1 MQGQKQ
7 FGQFWWRTQFNSASS
22 LLIWQIDWIYS
33 NISGQLKG
41 NNTVTNWQLTFS
53 QATWALWLWRNKLL
67 FDQHFTLTH
76 DLGAQIRVRVK

>member
-1 MQGQKQ
+1 MVE
-7 FGQFWWRTQFNSASS
+7 NSVQQRFFS
-22 LLIWQIDWIYS
+22 LDLADWIDS

-67 FDQHFTLTH
+67 FDQHFTLPP
-76 DLGAQIRVRVK
+76 LLYQ